1 MIGADFGRPTR
12 GSLDIGLSAEDR
24 PISAQSHSNKTQS
37 AKPRKEAERT
47 SRERKNPRSR
57 KPGRRSG
64 GGGGIFGF
72 FRRTIYW
79 SFVLGLWAVIA
90 AGGVVGY
97 YTAKL
102 PNSASWKVPDRPPNV
117 RIVAVDGSLI
127 GNRGVTGGEAV
138 PLNEMSVYLPQAIIA
153 IEDHRFYN
161 HFGFDVIG
169 FGRAMATNL
178 LRGRLAQGGSSLS
191 QQLAKNL
198 FLEPE
203 RTVERK
209 VQELVLALW
218 LETKFTK
225 DQIVEM
231 YLNRVYFGANAY
243 GVEAASQRYFR
254 KSARDISLG
263 EAATLAGLVKAPS
276 RLAPSTNPEG
286 ARARAE
292 LVLAAMQR
300 EGYIT
305 EKQRMR
311 AMTEASEKVPPRKT
325 GAQNYIADWVM
336 DILPEFVGE
345 VKEDIVVETTID
357 RHLQEFAQSAIARG
371 LKENGVKLGVSQG
384 ALVSIDGIGGVR
396 AMVGGG
402 DYGASQFNRVIRAN
416 RQPGSSFKPFV
427 YLAALEAGLTP
438 DTVRDDSPITIKG
451 WTPQNY
457 SRKFEGPVK
466 LRAALARSLNTV
478 AVKLADEVGP
488 QYVVEVANR
497 LGIDAKLTPNPS
509 IALGTSEVTPF
520 ELATAYVPFANGGFK
535 VSPFVIERVTTKGG
549 NVLYQRQAPA
559 SYSRVIDPTHVGMMN
574 AMLSETLVH
583 GTGKR
588 ATLKNWA
595 AGGKT
600 GTSQDFRDA
609 WFAGFTANLTTV
621 VWLGNDDNSPTK
633 KASGGSLPAQIWKD
647 FMEEAHQGVPVANL
661 PGEYNGTVFAGNL
674 PESIETVRA
683 KQAGKGAP
691 QVVQANDNRGIRGF
705 LDKLFSRE

>member
-24 PISAQSHSNKTQS
+24 PISAQNHSAKTQS

-57 KPGRRSG
+57 KAGRRSG

-97 YTAKL
+97 YTAQL
-102 PNSASWKVPDRPPNV
+102 PSSASWKVPDRPPNV

-153 IEDHRFYN
+153 IEDRRFYN

-559 SYSRVIDPTHVGMMN
+559 SYSRVIDPAHVGMMN

-683 KQAGKGAP
+683 KQAGEGAP
-691 QVVQANDNRGIRGF
+691 RVVQANDNRGIRGF